1 MIGDAAPQLT
11 DRQREVMH
19 RIDRR
24 MPIKLI
30 ASEMGV
36 SETRINQHIRAL
48 KRLYAAGSLNEL
60 VESYRRLERGVV
72 SAGNDTA
79 TAGLPDISGIGEP
92 AGLPPGTP
100 LRNTAY
106 SKKQLTNPSHIRDL
120 SVGDDPGSI
129 RLSDAHVVARD
140 APWAH
145 DIEPVVVFGALDGKH
160 AVLYRSLVMVGLA
173 LGMIA
178 GVVLV
183 VSAALSLSE
192 VLDSRASVPLTTVTD
207 AE

>member
-1 MIGDAAPQLT
+1 MIGEAAPQLT
-11 DRQREVMH
+11 DKQREVMH

-30 ASEMGV
+30 ANEMGV

-48 KRLYAAGSLNEL
+48 KRIYHAGSLNEL
-60 VESYRRLERGVV
+60 VETYRC
-72 SAGNDTA
+72 GNGGPD
-79 TAGLPDISGIGEP
+79 LPENLSPVMVKP
-92 AGLPPGTP
+92 AVFDLPLGAQDGMMPP

-106 SKKQLTNPSHIRDL
+106 SKKQMGNPAPPGDL
-120 SVGDDPGSI
+120 PDRDDPGSI

-140 APWAH
+140 AHWAH

-160 AVLYRSLVMVGLA
+160 AVLYRSVVMVALA
-173 LGMIA
+173 FGIIA

-192 VLDSRASVPLTTVTD
+192 VLDGKASVTLASNTD